1 MTAPPPHPPSP
12 AARRGVW
19 HRLFAD
25 VLDPYAFRVA
35 LYVLLALPA
44 GGLVVGLLTVGVV
57 GGVLTL
63 ALVVGAALLLGALW
77 LVGGL
82 ADVQRVLAGLLG
94 VSFVRPPPP
103 PAYTGVWPW
112 VRATLSDPATYRA
125 LLFHVVQFPLA
136 ALCWMVLGTLLAL
149 TLGALVSP
157 LWWLYPPL
165 FPLVW
170 RDSTVM
176 PELPVVA
183 GLLVLGFGSLLVL
196 GGVLNLMGRMWTRL
210 TLALLGGDMGYE
222 AARREVMALRRAA
235 GRVALGDD
243 LDATLADLAVQAR
256 LASTAQAVA
265 LLAPD
270 GTSRASS
277 GTAPTEWLLP
287 AQPAPGL
294 QGAVPQG
301 EADVRYTAGGATL
314 VSFAVTLPPS
324 AGALDGGTLRAV
336 YAPGRRPGPDELA
349 FLLSIADHAGTALH
363 AAQLIERAGTRAGEQ
378 ERARLAR
385 ELHDSVAQ
393 ALYGITLGA
402 KTARATLDRDTEKAR
417 ASLDYTIRLAEG
429 GVSEMKALLF
439 SLRPDALE
447 EGGLV
452 AALTGHAQAMEARHG
467 LTVFADLPAEPHLTP
482 DAQAAAYRVAQ
493 EALHNVVKHARAAQV
508 WLSVAQA
515 GGWVTLTVRD
525 DGRGF
530 DPDVQGR
537 GTLGQRSMRE
547 RAAGAGGTLEVRSVQ
562 ATDSSPQFLSAEAS
576 SAESGTTVTLRLPA
590 APSESLAAVPT
601 GAQP

>member
-1 MTAPPPHPPSP
+1 MTAQPPLPPSSH
-12 AARRGVW
+12 ARRGVW

-25 VLDPYAFRVA
+25 VIDPYAFRVA

-94 VSFVRPPPP
+94 VSFVRAGPL

-136 ALCWMVLGTLLAL
+136 ALCWLVLGTLLAL
-149 TLGALVSP
+149 TLGALASP
-157 LWWLYPPL
+157 LWWLHPPL

-176 PELPVVA
+176 PGLPVVA
-183 GLLVLGFGSLLVL
+183 GLLLLGCGSLLVL

-243 LDATLADLAVQAR
+243 LEATLADLAVQAR

-265 LLAPD
+265 LLSPD
-270 GTSRASS
+270 GSPRASS
-277 GTAPTEWLLP
+277 GTFPAEWSLSV
-287 AQPAPGL
+287 QPAP
-294 QGAVPQG
+294 VPQG
-301 EADVRYTAGGATL
+301 EADVRFAAGGATL
-314 VSFAVTLPPS
+314 VSFSVTLPPS
-324 AGALDGGTLRAV
+324 AEVLDGGTLRAV
-336 YAPGRRPGPDELA
+336 YAPGTRPGPDELA

-493 EALHNVVKHARAAQV
+493 EALHNVVKHARASQV
-508 WLSVAQA
+508 WLSVTQA
-515 GGWVTLTVRD
+515 DGWVTLSVRD
-525 DGRGF
+525 NGRGF
-530 DPDVQGR
+530 DPDLQGR

-547 RAAGAGGTLEVRSVQ
+547 RAAGAGGTLEVRSVR
-562 ATDSSPQFLSAEAS
+562 ATVSGTQSETAPGAD
-576 SAESGTTVTLRLPA
+576 SGTTVTLRLPA
-590 APSESLAAVPT
+590 APSEPQPPAVST